1 MMHCFHLPEN
11 LSTRVPD
18 MTQVGKN
25 SSFAARYQRIVPQN
39 TLLKNYQNRL
49 ISGKK
54 NYIRYL
60 LHYGSIF

>member
-25 SSFAARYQRIVPQN
+25 SSFAARYQRIVSQN
-39 TLLKNYQNRL
+39 TLLKNYQNCL
-49 ISGKK
+49 IFAQKIDVC
-54 NYIRYL
+54 YE
-60 LHYGSIF
+60 LHFGLFS